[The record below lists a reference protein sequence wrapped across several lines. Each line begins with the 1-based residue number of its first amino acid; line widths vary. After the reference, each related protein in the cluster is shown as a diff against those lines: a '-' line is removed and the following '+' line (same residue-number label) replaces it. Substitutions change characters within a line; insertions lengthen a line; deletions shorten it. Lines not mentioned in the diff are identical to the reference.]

1 MRIEQL
7 MTKVTRTCRSGHSLS
22 EAAQMMWDNDGGCL
36 PVTAGDGS
44 QRLLG
49 IITDRDIC
57 MAIRF
62 GAGALTELRVE
73 DAMTE
78 VVRAC
83 NPGDPISEALAIM
96 GEACVRRLPVVDESE
111 RVIGMLSLA
120 DLALEATRQTTWREP
135 KITLAEVGEL
145 LATIC
150 QPRGREPQLTRCPA
164 GSASNP
170 AGVGPAGLRERLPR
184 FRVRFTWIPG
194 FSSSPYLAKISPG
207 FQGNRWKHLTE
218 AS

>member
-22 EAAQMMWDNDGGCL
+22 EAAQMLWDNDGGCL

-57 MAIRF
+57 MAIRL
-62 GAGALTELRVE
+62 GAGAVPELRVD

-83 NPGDPISEALAIM
+83 NPGDPISEAVAIM
-96 GEACVRRLPVVDESE
+96 GEARVRRLPVVDESE

-120 DLALEATRQTTWREP
+120 DLALEATRQTTWWKP
-135 KITLAEVGEL
+135 KITVAEVGEL

-150 QPRGREPQLTRCPA
+150 QPRESRG
-164 GSASNP
+164 
-170 AGVGPAGLRERLPR
+170 
-184 FRVRFTWIPG
+184 
-194 FSSSPYLAKISPG
+194 
-207 FQGNRWKHLTE
+207 
-218 AS
+218 

>member
-7 MTKVTRTCRSGHSLS
+7 MAKVTRTCRPGDGLG
-22 EAAQMMWDNDGGCL
+22 EVAQMMWSNDCGCL

-49 IITDRDIC
+49 MISDRDIC
-57 MAIRF
+57 KMIRSD
-62 GAGALTELRVE
+62 AGALPDVRVG

-83 NPGDPISEALAIM
+83 NPGDPISEAVAIM
-96 GEACVRRLPVVDESE
+96 GEARVRRLPVVDESE

-120 DLALEATRQTTWREP
+120 DLALEATRQTTWWKP
-135 KITLAEVGEL
+135 KITVAEVGEL

-150 QPRGREPQLTRCPA
+150 RPRESEGR
-164 GSASNP
+164 G
-170 AGVGPAGLRERLPR
+170 
-184 FRVRFTWIPG
+184 
-194 FSSSPYLAKISPG
+194 
-207 FQGNRWKHLTE
+207 
-218 AS
+218 